1 MRGSGLD
8 DERYP
13 VKAPRDWT
21 DKPFIKDIL
30 TDSMGGGMKQQFF
43 EMADETSGA
52 IALVNRLMKT
62 EPREAA
68 KYISENRGLTDPRL
82 RDIVNGV
89 RKKLRD
95 IRRTRTQVMFSGMSE
110 SQKSDAEKRLNQQEL
125 AALRV
130 LPIIEQALGR

>member
-1 MRGSGLD
+1 
-8 DERYP
+8 
-13 VKAPRDWT
+13 
-21 DKPFIKDIL
+21 
-30 TDSMGGGMKQQFF
+30 MKQQFF

-68 KYISENRGLTDPRL
+68 RYISENRELTDPRL
-82 RDIVNGV
+82 RDIINDV
-89 RKKLRD
+89 RRRLRD
-95 IRRTRTQVMFSGMSE
+95 IRRTRTQIMFSGMSGE
-110 SQKSDAEKRLNQQEL
+110 QKSEAERRLNQQEL